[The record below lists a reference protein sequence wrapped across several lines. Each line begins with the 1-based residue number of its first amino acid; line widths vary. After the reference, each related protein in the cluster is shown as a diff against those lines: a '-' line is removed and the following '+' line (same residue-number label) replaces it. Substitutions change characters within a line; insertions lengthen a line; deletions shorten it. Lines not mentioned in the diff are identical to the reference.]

1 MTDMHE
7 LELRVL
13 EGLHRGARAS
23 LNPGSITHSVGKT
36 TDFDIVLRDLPI
48 DSGEIRIADQAW
60 TWRDQD
66 FEITIPWGEAVNV
79 NGVVIQVC
87 ERSEPWPESPEGPIR
102 HQRQQV
108 SQRVSSEPGE
118 ENSESTDVSS
128 VDEKLTRESS
138 ETPAQPHRPTAAPS
152 GIRKLG
158 VGVAAAAALTA
169 LMVTAWI
176 AISPPDQEASTPSAE
191 QVAAESAKAQAINE
205 EEIKA
210 ITALIDEKGL
220 SERVEAIPNPS
231 TGRIDIRGVM
241 ADDDEFEEFVRT
253 VRKVTSR
260 VLLRIVSHRDFA
272 TDVSGLQQD
281 LPEGVQISTRP
292 IGVIVLKGVVNNDED
307 REALIERIEN
317 LVPMAAEINVQLK
330 TKSEQEKEARDNQRA
345 GRDAATAL
353 PKIMAVVGGPEPFLV
368 LQSGDRVMVGGVI
381 NGHTLTA
388 ITESQIEY
396 KTPEGKTIRV
406 SR

>member
-13 EGLHRGARAS
+13 EGLHQGARAP
-23 LNPGSITHSVGKT
+23 LKPDSITHPVGKT

-48 DSGEIRIADQAW
+48 DSGEIRITEQAW

-66 FEITIPWGEAVNV
+66 FEITVPWGEAVSV
-79 NGVVIQVC
+79 SGVVIQVC
-87 ERSEPWPESPEGPIR
+87 ERSDPWPENPGDPVR
-102 HQRQQV
+102 HQRQV
-108 SQRVSSEPGE
+108 SQKASSEPE
-118 ENSESTDVSS
+118 EETSESTEVGA
-128 VDEKLTRESS
+128 VDEELTREGS
-138 ETPAQPHRPTAAPS
+138 ETPAQPRHRTAAPS
-152 GIRKLG
+152 RTPSLGIG
-158 VGVAAAAALTA
+158 IAAMAAL
-169 LMVTAWI
+169 LIVVVSAWI
-176 AISPPDQEASTPSAE
+176 AISPPDPEVGSAAAE
-191 QVAAESAKAQAINE
+191 QVPVESAKTQAINE
-205 EEIKA
+205 EELKA

-220 SERVEAIPNPS
+220 SERVEATPNSS

-241 ADDDEFEEFVRT
+241 ADDEEFEEFVRT

-292 IGVIVLKGVVNNDED
+292 IGVIVLKGMINNDQD

-317 LVPMAAEINVQLK
+317 LVPMAAEIDVQLK
-330 TKSEQEKEARDNQRA
+330 TKSELAKEARDNQRA

-353 PKIMAVVGGPEPFLV
+353 PKIMAVVSGPEPFLV

-381 NGHTLTA
+381 SGHMLTA
-388 ITESQIEY
+388 ITGSHIEY
-396 KTPEGKTIRV
+396 KNPEGKTIRV
-406 SR
+406 PR